1 MLGAGLLVGKA
12 LAIIIPEGVHVLYE
26 SEDHG
31 KTAFGKIIAASTGGQ
46 LSSLHYCCISFHLLL
61 V

>member
-1 MLGAGLLVGKA
+1 MISTLGAGLLVRKA

-31 KTAFGKIIAASTGGQ
+31 KTAF
-46 LSSLHYCCISFHLLL
+46 
-61 V
+61 